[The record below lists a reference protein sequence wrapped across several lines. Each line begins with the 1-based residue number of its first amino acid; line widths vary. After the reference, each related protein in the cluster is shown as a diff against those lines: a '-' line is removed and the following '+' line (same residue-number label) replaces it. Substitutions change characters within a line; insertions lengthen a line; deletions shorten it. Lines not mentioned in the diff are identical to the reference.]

1 MKKVPDRVC
10 PTIRV
15 NQLILIPP
23 ERLQL
28 NSIYNTPVDIPIPS
42 AHGPPLPVQVRLLSA
57 KGRPGMPGQNDY
69 AETSV
74 SDSLIIHCHGGGF
87 VAQSS
92 QSHETVVRFITK
104 IIMFYII
111 CSLSVN
117 STCVIGRL
125 LWIYPSFRLT
135 TPWHQSIPF
144 LANCKKYSSFTHG
157 SNAIRA

>member
-92 QSHETVVRFITK
+92 QSHETVVRFI
-104 IIMFYII
+104 
-111 CSLSVN
+111 N